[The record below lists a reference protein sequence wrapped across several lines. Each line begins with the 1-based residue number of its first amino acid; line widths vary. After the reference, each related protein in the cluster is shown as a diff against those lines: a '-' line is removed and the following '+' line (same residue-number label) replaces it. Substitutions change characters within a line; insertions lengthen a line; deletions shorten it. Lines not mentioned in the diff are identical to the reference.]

1 MEDLKRR
8 QKKKMEQTLLFE
20 IKSQQAEAQ
29 HLANLEEQN
38 ARAERERKARERR
51 KQQVEQAKRDK
62 EMERK
67 RQEDLETKLRRKKAM
82 EQYKKEQE
90 MNRLIAMKE
99 KARQREQD
107 RRNAELKEKQAQHRR
122 EMQEAYEAEL
132 RDQAKRQ
139 ANMEEAERAR
149 LARVAKVQQAMQ
161 EQKAAQQRRK
171 REKIEKAFKEQERM
185 MQNKWNNFEDKMA
198 QETQR
203 KADWERE
210 KSQNAER
217 TRMRAE
223 ESASYIAGVQE
234 KNDMLD
240 EARKQAI
247 HEKNRRAQENRERM
261 ARERDYKNA
270 LKREQQLQKRMD
282 KLFHLERS
290 KRIADY
296 RKELAWQKMN
306 RSDARTQAL
315 EQRKTQLLAERRKMR
330 DLNREVRVSMQT
342 SMEEFRTKKVFK
354 LPEGI
359 DTAFETPELQT
370 IVGNSSGGAL
380 NLSAISAG
388 TPGKPARSASAME
401 MRRPNSRGGGG
412 NMSMASVDSGTTMV
426 SSPFVSNKSMPQL
439 HARAVALTSIR
450 LDLDCVHRTT
460 FSNSWRNRPMLSV
473 SRVDRR
479 GHSTCLCTIEPG
491 NTLLKYHC
499 IAEHPVT
506 DHSTAAAWR
515 LRNCFFLGHWCHALG
530 FECA

>member
-38 ARAERERKARERR
+38 ARAERERKSRERR
-51 KQQVEQAKRDK
+51 KLQVEQAKRDK

-67 RQEDLETKLRRKKAM
+67 RQEDLDTELRRKQAM

-149 LARVAKVQQAMQ
+149 LARVAKQQAIVQ

-185 MQNKWNNFEDKMA
+185 MQQKWNNFEDKLS
-198 QETQR
+198 QEEQR

-210 KSQNAER
+210 KAQNAER

-223 ESASYIAGVQE
+223 ESANYIAGVQE
-234 KNDMLD
+234 KNDSLD

-270 LKREQQLQKRMD
+270 LKREQELQKRMD

-290 KRIADY
+290 KRIGEY
-296 RKELAWQKMN
+296 RKQLAWQKMS
-306 RSDARTQAL
+306 RSDARTRAL
-315 EQRKTQLLAERRKMR
+315 EQRKADLLNERRKMR
-330 DLNREVRVSMQT
+330 DLNRDVRVSMQT

-359 DTAFETPELQT
+359 DTSFETPELQS
-370 IVGNSSGGAL
+370 IVGNSTKGTL
-380 NLSAISAG
+380 NLSAISASS
-388 TPGKPARSASAME
+388 TPGKPRSASAME
-401 MRRPNSRGGGG
+401 SRRPNSRGGGG
-412 NMSMASVDSGTTMV
+412 GDMSMGSIDNGTSMV
-426 SSPFVSNKSMPQL
+426 SSSFVPNKWLPQL
-439 HARAVALTSIR
+439 DA
-450 LDLDCVHRTT
+450 
-460 FSNSWRNRPMLSV
+460 
-473 SRVDRR
+473 
-479 GHSTCLCTIEPG
+479 
-491 NTLLKYHC
+491 
-499 IAEHPVT
+499 
-506 DHSTAAAWR
+506 
-515 LRNCFFLGHWCHALG
+515 
-530 FECA
+530 